1 MLEAAEDDIDSG
13 VYVLIDVVCRY
24 HGAEPSK
31 GLLGLLMSRKFAVYD
46 YFSDRMIVLKA
57 NHYPG
62 RNEHFVNYYWK
73 HFEAEEMM
81 STPRYG
87 DDVTDEDASNGKA
100 RFVSRN
106 AEKNRHVLFGPY
118 HVYPPGEYTTTFYLK
133 VLNVTPGEIA
143 LIDVV
148 DAWAS
153 KPDKM
158 VILDSRKI
166 DSSHFPDEGEYF
178 PFTLSFSIKENR
190 SLDFRVMF
198 LGNADLYIDRIEV
211 DSPILNF

>member
-1 MLEAAEDDIDSG
+1 
-13 VYVLIDVVCRY
+13 
-24 HGAEPSK
+24 
-31 GLLGLLMSRKFAVYD
+31 
-46 YFSDRMIVLKA
+46 
-57 NHYPG
+57 
-62 RNEHFVNYYWK
+62 
-73 HFEAEEMM
+73 MM
-81 STPRYG
+81 RSPRYG

-106 AEKNRHVLFGPY
+106 AEKNRHIVFGPY
-118 HVYPPGEYTTTFYLK
+118 HVYPPGEYTTTCYLK

-166 DSSHFPDEGEYF
+166 DSSQFPDEGEYF